1 MKSKTIQN
9 DIINL
14 EAIQEGLDKAND
26 INAIGL
32 PRHLIS
38 EMIKEKKKNLPKV
51 EKKSIHQRLYDW
63 LQVLKDE
70 FKSYESK
77 DYDFQDGLSQC
88 KTRKGCFTF
97 GKIKMVEQILDN
109 EI

>member
-1 MKSKTIQN
+1 MKV
-9 DIINL
+9 
-14 EAIQEGLDKAND
+14 
-26 INAIGL
+26 
-32 PRHLIS
+32 
-38 EMIKEKKKNLPKV
+38 KV
-51 EKKSIHQRLYDW
+51 EKKLIHQRLYDW

-88 KTRKGCFTF
+88 KTRKGCFVY
-97 GKIKMVEQILDN
+97 GKIIMVEQILDK

>member
-14 EAIQEGLDKAND
+14 EAIQEGLEKAND

-38 EMIKEKKKNLPKV
+38 KMIKEKKGQMVNLKLSTDQAFILKDILEQQISLYRHV
-51 EKKSIHQRLYDW
+51 EKKELRDII
-63 LQVLKDE
+63 
-70 FKSYESK
+70 
-77 DYDFQDGLSQC
+77 
-88 KTRKGCFTF
+88 T
-97 GKIKMVEQILDN
+97 KIEEH
-109 EI
+109 EIEADKEI